1 MGKCTSDPPT
11 VSAIKLDRGFIR
23 LNDAE
28 VQCFKAASDYFRLRL
43 REQTL
48 AYPFSTAFAKHP

>member
-1 MGKCTSDPPT
+1 VT
-11 VSAIKLDRGFIR
+11 AIKLDRGFVR

-43 REQTL
+43 GEQTL
-48 AYPFSTAFAKHP
+48 ANPISTAFAKHP